1 MAERGFP
8 TIDQRIE
15 RLEDRIEH
23 LCEMV
28 GRIADEVESGL
39 ADLRSASDQE
49 FKQLKQA
56 ILFWGNRA
64 RMTDDREHVRRRG
77 SF

>member
-1 MAERGFP
+1 MAERGFL
-8 TIDQRIE
+8 TVDERIE

-28 GRIADEVESGL
+28 SRVADEVESGL
-39 ADLRSASDQE
+39 ADLRTASDQE

-64 RMTDDREHVRRRG
+64 RVADDREHVRRRG
-77 SF
+77 SL

>member
-1 MAERGFP
+1 MAERGFL
-8 TIDQRIE
+8 TVDERIE

-28 GRIADEVESGL
+28 GRVADEVESGL
-39 ADLRSASDQE
+39 ADLRTASDQE

-64 RMTDDREHVRRRG
+64 RVADDRDHLRRRG